1 MEKNADQI
9 EIQRIAMKGLIVD
22 EHGRILIL
30 READESYSEGTN
42 AGKWQLPGGRIQL
55 GEKWED
61 GLIREMEEETGLAD
75 IEVVRPVAVG
85 EWRPTIKGIRTQI
98 IAVFHLCYYKSGK
111 IKLSEEHDQFSWI
124 DESDLEKYNFTVSE
138 KQILKRA
145 LNLRI
150 PK

>member
-1 MEKNADQI
+1 
-9 EIQRIAMKGLIVD
+9 MKGLIVY

-30 READESYSEGTN
+30 RESDESYSEGTN